1 LSARFFSGLVL
12 VFTLVSGCRRDP
24 AHQNLT
30 IVVPEVGARP
40 REFEIVS
47 SFAEYVELPELRREL
62 RLTFATYPLACD
74 AYRPPPPEELAVLVT
89 VVAPPAEPIAVGTVS
104 FGTPDI
110 ADGGVPVVSRRNLSA
125 VIRKSERAFTLEPGG
140 LLELSHVELAPGGRA
155 SGLLALEFPGDAR
168 TPASTVRGRFDAR
181 LCQPR

>member
-1 LSARFFSGLVL
+1 LHARFLSGLCLALLVL
-12 VFTLVSGCRRDP
+12 AGCRREP
-24 AHQNLT
+24 SHQSLT
-30 IVVPEVGARP
+30 VVVPELGARP
-40 REFEIVS
+40 RELEIVS

-74 AYRPPPPEELAVLVT
+74 AYRAPAPEELAVLVT
-89 VVAPPAEPIAVGTVS
+89 VVAPPAEPLAVGTVS
-104 FGTPDI
+104 FGTLDA

-125 VIRKSERAFTLEPGG
+125 LIRRHDRAFTLEPGG
-140 LLELSHVELAPGGRA
+140 SLELSHVELAPGGRA
-155 SGLLALEFPGDAR
+155 SGLIALEFPGNAR

>member
-1 LSARFFSGLVL
+1 LGTRLFSGLGL
-12 VFTLVSGCRRDP
+12 ILALLSGCRRDP
-24 AHQNLT
+24 AHQTLT
-30 IVVPEVGARP
+30 VVVPEVGARP
-40 REFEIVS
+40 RDLEMVS

-74 AYRPPPPEELAVLVT
+74 AYRAPPPEELAVLVT
-89 VVAPPAEPIAVGTVS
+89 VVAPPAEAISTGTVS
-104 FGTPDI
+104 FGTPDMT
-110 ADGGVPVVSRRNLSA
+110 DGGTPAVIRRNLSA
-125 VIRKSERAFTLEPGG
+125 LVRRSDRAFTLEPGG
-140 LLELSHVELAPGGRA
+140 SLELSHVELSPGGRA